1 MTVLMPCAKE
11 HLVAGLAVGAV
22 VNGVIQCLERLDD
35 PTKKFEW
42 GEFFLCAAAGG
53 AAALLPDIL
62 EPADSP
68 NHRKFFHSITAAGLV
83 VYAISG
89 RHTDGCS
96 KPVLKVL
103 TIVGMGYLSHLALD
117 CTTPRA
123 IDLI

>member
-1 MTVLMPCAKE
+1 M
-11 HLVAGLAVGAV
+11 
-22 VNGVIQCLERLDD
+22 NGVIQWLECLDD
-35 PTKKFEW
+35 PTKQFDW
-42 GEFFLCAAAGG
+42 GEFLVCTAAGG

-83 VYAISG
+83 VYSMSG
-89 RHTDGCS
+89 RHTEDCA
-96 KPVLKVL
+96 KPALKLL
-103 TIVGMGYLSHLALD
+103 TILGMGYLSHLALD

>member
-1 MTVLMPCAKE
+1 M
-11 HLVAGLAVGAV
+11 
-22 VNGVIQCLERLDD
+22 NGVIQWLEWLDD
-35 PTKKFEW
+35 PAKRFDW
-42 GEFFLCAAAGG
+42 GELFLCTAAGG

-83 VYAISG
+83 VYAMSG
-89 RHTDGCS
+89 RHTEGCS
-96 KPVLKVL
+96 KPVLKLL
-103 TIVGMGYLSHLALD
+103 TILGMGYLSHLALD

>member
-1 MTVLMPCAKE
+1 MPCAKE
-11 HLVAGLAVGAV
+11 HLVAGFAVGAV
-22 VNGVIQCLERLDD
+22 MNGVIQWLECLDD
-35 PTKKFEW
+35 PTKQFDW
-42 GEFFLCAAAGG
+42 GEFLVCTAAGG

-83 VYAISG
+83 VYSMSG
-89 RHTDGCS
+89 RHTEDCS
-96 KPVLKVL
+96 KPALKLL
-103 TIVGMGYLSHLALD
+103 TILGMGYLSHLALD

>member
-1 MTVLMPCAKE
+1 MPCAKE

-22 VNGVIQCLERLDD
+22 MNGVIQWLEWLDD
-35 PTKKFEW
+35 PAKRFDW
-42 GEFFLCAAAGG
+42 GELFLCTAAGG

-83 VYAISG
+83 VYAMSG
-89 RHTDGCS
+89 RHTEGCS
-96 KPVLKVL
+96 KPVLKLL
-103 TIVGMGYLSHLALD
+103 TILGMGYLSHLALD